1 MLLNAPTIHDVL
13 FSDKIKCNAS
23 DMALC
28 DESTS
33 ISWPQLRERCISL
46 AVAMK
51 DTLGLG
57 EHQHV
62 ALLIGNRAE
71 FIESMLAGIIAGLW
85 ITPVNTHLNSDEVSY
100 IISDSGAKALFYDDQ
115 HAHLIEGYL
124 QGNQQACEC
133 INIEEFCLAIYQ
145 KLKNENS
152 EKIESCF
159 PLSGAAGG
167 TMLYTSGTTG
177 KPKGVKRNKP
187 GSLGEAMKR
196 MQSGGKMFG
205 LEGRG
210 PHLVTGPLYH
220 AAPMLFA
227 LYDLLNG
234 APMVIM
240 PKWNNQLFVDLV
252 IQHGVTTTHL
262 VPTMFVRLL
271 NDNEI
276 IEKQTDFST
285 LQLVL
290 HGAAPIAK
298 STKQKMLH
306 WWGNILVEY
315 WGGTEAGV
323 TTLVTSEQWLE
334 HPGTVGKP
342 LPHFDVY
349 VGDDTGN
356 PVDDSSM
363 TDSSKDAKNESP
375 LEGLLFCRHHQL
387 YQVFEYHH
395 DDKKTQLS
403 HPQPYIFCIGDIGYV
418 VDGFVYL
425 SDRQSNMIISGG
437 VNIYPAETEQ
447 ALSEHE
453 AIADVAVF
461 GVPSDEWG
469 EDVKAAIQL
478 KSGFEPSK
486 ALAESIIEFSR
497 EKVATYKAPKS
508 IDFESQLPRTPTG
521 KLLVRLLK
529 EKYQ

>member
-1 MLLNAPTIHDVL
+1 
-13 FSDKIKCNAS
+13 
-23 DMALC
+23 
-28 DESTS
+28 
-33 ISWPQLRERCISL
+33 
-46 AVAMK
+46 
-51 DTLGLG
+51 
-57 EHQHV
+57 
-62 ALLIGNRAE
+62 
-71 FIESMLAGIIAGLW
+71 
-85 ITPVNTHLNSDEVSY
+85 
-100 IISDSGAKALFYDDQ
+100 
-115 HAHLIEGYL
+115 
-124 QGNQQACEC
+124 
-133 INIEEFCLAIYQ
+133 
-145 KLKNENS
+145 
-152 EKIESCF
+152 
-159 PLSGAAGG
+159 
-167 TMLYTSGTTG
+167 MLYTSGTTG

-187 GSLGEAMKR
+187 ASLGEAIERMKL
-196 MQSGGKMFG
+196 GGKMFG
-205 LEGRG
+205 LEGKG

-240 PKWNNQLFVDLV
+240 PKWSNQMFVDLV
-252 IQHGVTTTHL
+252 IQYGVTTTHL

-276 IEKQTDFST
+276 VEKQTNFST

-298 STKQKMLH
+298 STKQRMLQ

-349 VGDDTGN
+349 VGDDAGN
-356 PVDDSSM
+356 PIEHSFVDTESS
-363 TDSSKDAKNESP
+363 
-375 LEGLLFCRHHQL
+375 LEGLLFCRHHEL
-387 YQVFEYHH
+387 SQVFEYHH
-395 DDKKTQLS
+395 DHKKTQLS
-403 HPQPYIFCIGDIGYV
+403 HPQPYVFCIGDIGYV
-418 VDGFVYL
+418 NDGFVYL

-447 ALSEHE
+447 ALLEHE

-461 GVPSDEWG
+461 GIPSDEWG

-478 KSGFEPSK
+478 KPGFEPSIE
-486 ALAESIIEFSR
+486 LAKEIIVFSR
-497 EKVATYKAPKS
+497 EKVATYKAPKT
-508 IDFESQLPRTPTG
+508 IDFERVLPRTPTG
-521 KLLVRLLK
+521 KTVGSFVEGKVSVDAERLIHK
-529 EKYQ
+529 A

>member
-1 MLLNAPTIHDVL
+1 MLLDVSTIRDVL
-13 FSDKIKCNAS
+13 FDDNVNKNRNDIALSDGAR
-23 DMALC
+23 
-28 DESTS
+28 EV
-33 ISWPQLRERCISL
+33 SWQQLRENCISL
-46 AVAMK
+46 AMEMK
-51 DTLGLG
+51 ATLGLDA
-57 EHQHV
+57 HQHI

-85 ITPVNTHLNSDEVSY
+85 ITPVNTHLNADE
-100 IISDSGAKALFYDDQ
+100 ISHIVNDSGAKVLLYDHQ
-115 HAHLIEGYL
+115 HEFLVDEIEKS
-124 QGNQQACEC
+124 NKPICEC
-133 INIEEFCLAIYQ
+133 KNIETLCSTTYSVFDERD
-145 KLKNENS
+145 NEKV
-152 EKIESCF
+152 ECCF
-159 PLSGAAGG
+159 PLSGPAGG

-187 GSLGEAMKR
+187 NSLGEAIQR
-196 MQSGGKMFG
+196 MQSSGKMFG
-205 LEGRG
+205 LEGNG

-240 PKWNNQLFVDLV
+240 PKWSNQGFVDLV
-252 IQHGVTTTHL
+252 VQHKIATTHL

-271 NDNEI
+271 NDDELSAT
-276 IEKQTDFST
+276 KSHFLS

-298 STKQKMLH
+298 STKQKMLS
-306 WWGNILVEY
+306 WWGNVLVEY

-323 TTLVTSEQWLE
+323 TTMVTSEQWLKY
-334 HPGTVGKP
+334 PGTVGKP

-356 PVDDSSM
+356 PIAQSS
-363 TDSSKDAKNESP
+363 AGIGNEEP
-375 LEGLLFCRHHQL
+375 IEGLLFCRHHHL
-387 YQVFEYHH
+387 SQVFEYHH
-395 DDKKTQLS
+395 DDEKTQES
-403 HPQPYIFCIGDIGYV
+403 HPQPHIFCIGDIGYL

-447 ALSEHE
+447 ALLEHE
-453 AIADVAVF
+453 AVADVAVF
-461 GVPSDEWG
+461 GVPSKEWG

-478 KSGFEPSK
+478 KPGFDSSA
-486 ALAESIIEFSR
+486 ALAESLIVFCR

-508 IDFESQLPRTPTG
+508 IDFEASLPRTPTG
-521 KLLVRLLK
+521 KLLVRALR
-529 EKYQ
+529 EKYR